1 MIWRRPSRPR
11 RSSEGSY
18 ASNSVKTSWICS
30 KLKDDDHIL
39 TSIDGPHDNV
49 LVMKPPM
56 CFSIDDADTFLAAL
70 EGAMVALQE
79 VDLDTVSHTPT

>member
-1 MIWRRPSRPR
+1 LSAVGPPVCGR
-11 RSSEGSY
+11 RSKEPGPLQ
-18 ASNSVKTSWICS
+18 TSWICS

>member
-1 MIWRRPSRPR
+1 M
-11 RSSEGSY
+11 
-18 ASNSVKTSWICS
+18 
-30 KLKDDDHIL
+30 
-39 TSIDGPHDNV
+39 